1 MSRELIILTGNYPPE
16 SGGPAKFA
24 STFSHWA
31 SARGYKVKVV
41 STHPDKD
48 LILEDAGVKVF
59 LVSRL
64 RSRLFRYILTCKIL
78 LAESNSNTL
87 IISNGPLIEV
97 LAASFFAN
105 RKYIIKIPG
114 DIVWEQARASGHTKL
129 GMSEFQV
136 GINPIRY
143 RLMRV
148 LSNVALK
155 RAKKVIVPSSIMYT
169 YCLDWGIPK
178 GKLVKV
184 FNSVDTKLFRPNEST
199 IEFDILTVSRLI
211 RIKRIDQII
220 RASASL
226 NKSLLIVGDGPLESE
241 LKNLAKDLK
250 APVTFI
256 GAVEQSQLPALYNKS
271 RLFVL
276 NSEFEAGTPYSLLEA
291 RASGLICIANEETG
305 SDDVITHGVDGILCG
320 EKSGFTLTEALKLAL
335 ARTSP
340 RDSWGEMAV
349 VDALNRFSYEASFER
364 VLSTLEFNHE

>member
-24 STFSHWA
+24 STFSHWV
-31 SARGYKVKVV
+31 SAHGYKVKVV

-48 LILEDAGVKVF
+48 LILEDEGVKVF

-64 RSRLFRYILTCKIL
+64 RSRLSRYILTCKIL

-105 RKYIIKIPG
+105 RKYVIKIPG

-129 GMSEFQV
+129 GMNEFQV
-136 GINPIRY
+136 GMNPIRY

-155 RAKKVIVPSSIMYT
+155 RAKKVIVPSSIMYK
-169 YCLDWGIPK
+169 YCLDWGIPE

-184 FNSVDTKLFRPNEST
+184 FNSVDTKLFRPNAST

-320 EKSGFTLTEALKLAL
+320 EKSGFTLTKAIKLAL
-335 ARTSP
+335 EGMSP
-340 RDSWGEMAV
+340 QDSWGKLAV
-349 VDALNRFSYEASFER
+349 VDTLNRFSYEPSFER
-364 VLSTLEFNHE
+364 VLSTLEVNLE